1 MPTVTTTTT
10 TTTADGTTTT
20 TTTTVTAEEG
30 VPPVGEDA
38 PAPPAP
44 AAADPLPHP
53 SGMYL
58 RWDPASETAA
68 QGEQA
73 WAELLQR
80 YGELPP
86 VREPT
91 PRVGSSAPPPL
102 VASLSFS

>member
-30 VPPVGEDA
+30 VPPVGDEADA
-38 PAPPAP
+38 PAPAA

-91 PRVGSSAPPPL
+91 LTRAPAVGSL
-102 VASLSFS
+102 L